1 MANCATLSGLTL
13 DCRDNV
19 GGIETVYITSGSITA
34 VGVSGEI
41 DLTDIS
47 VNGTPLAVD
56 FSNIEEYQC
65 VKQTG
70 ALNET
75 GTFSD
80 ENGTVF
86 YTAVAST
93 VFNKT
98 TGEKLN
104 ELHALATNSSLCVI
118 VKDNNGRYWLVGNE
132 RGAVVT
138 NSTAGTGTAFGD
150 RNGLTIEFT
159 GIDNTP
165 MLEVNIA

>member
-34 VGVSGEI
+34 SGTNGSI
-41 DLTDIS
+41 ALTSISVDGTALTALTD
-47 VNGTPLAVD
+47 L
-56 FSNIEEYQC
+56 EEYQC

-93 VFNKT
+93 AFNKA
-98 TGEKLN
+98 TGLKLN

-165 MLEVNIA
+165 MLEVTVA